1 MNKAV
6 SSFLCLLLAA
16 VLTGCCSDM
25 AATENSLLVKT
36 RTIYLEPGASEGNY
50 PGAVKGRHETSM
62 AFQTG
67 GRILQ
72 RFVQAGDHVHAGDV
86 LMTIDSRDMIQQTTQ
101 GEAQIVSALAQLE
114 QARANLKRYK
124 ALYNQETI
132 SLSVLKEYQDACE
145 AAEAS
150 YNQAVAAV
158 KQGRN
163 AAGYSKLVAGSD
175 GIISSVTADVGQ
187 MVAPGQQ
194 VLTLVQPQDLE
205 VEINLP
211 ENRFMNVAVGQL
223 VDVSFWSLNNQTVT
237 GTIRE
242 ISPLADTVARTYKI
256 RISLPSPPDKLKP
269 GMTASAK
276 IIGARL
282 HQHMPAST
290 VHDFIVL
297 PMPAA
302 YDLPDTG
309 RRP

>member
-6 SSFLCLLLAA
+6 SFFLCLLLAA
-16 VLTGCCSDM
+16 ALTGCGSDM

-36 RTIYLEPGASEGNY
+36 RTIYLEPGVSEGNY

-101 GEAQIVSALAQLE
+101 GDVQIVSALAQLE

-145 AAEAS
+145 VAEAS

-211 ENRFMNVAVGQL
+211 ENRFINVAVGQL
-223 VDVSFWSLNNQTVT
+223 VDVSFWSLNNQTIT

-256 RISLPSPPDKLKP
+256 RISLSSPPEQLKP
-269 GMTASAK
+269 GMTVSAR
-276 IIGARL
+276 IIDAKP
-282 HQHMPAST
+282 HQHVPAST
-290 VHDFIVL
+290 VHNFIVL